1 MGIARPAA
9 HITEITLALTRLIAE
24 DGEDIVIPNKQIAGE
39 VHINSHANRVVEGSV
54 GVAYDDDPVR
64 AIEVI
69 RAVLAADADVTIEPA
84 PAVGIERFSDSS
96 VDIAYRY
103 WVRSNL
109 FFIAQFRV
117 NLAVFEALA
126 GAGLTIPYPQR
137 DVHVNQ
143 ASALA

>member
-1 MGIARPAA
+1 M
-9 HITEITLALTRLIAE
+9 
-24 DGEDIVIPNKQIAGE
+24 
-39 VHINSHANRVVEGSV
+39 
-54 GVAYDDDPVR
+54 
-64 AIEVI
+64 
-69 RAVLAADADVTIEPA
+69 LAADADVTIEPA

-109 FFIAQFRV
+109 FFVAQFRV
-117 NLAVFEALA
+117 NLAVSEALA

-137 DVHVNQ
+137 DVHVKQ